1 MFELIKRNSRPN
13 MLKMLDLVGHD
24 MDSVSRIM
32 DDLFHFHGVPTMAGI
47 DKPDFSPSLNFS
59 EKENKYVASLE
70 LPGIS
75 QDDIKMSLSDDN
87 ILTIT
92 GEKKIE
98 TTEENECYC
107 VKECHYGLFRRDIPL
122 PLDIEKD
129 GIEATFEN
137 GILKLDLPKAKKEKK
152 KSKKIEIKKSK

>member
-13 MLKMLDLVGHD
+13 MLKMLDLIGHD
-24 MDSVSRIM
+24 MGSASRIM
-32 DDLFHFHGVPTMAGI
+32 DDLFHFRGVPTMAGI

-59 EKENKYVASLE
+59 KKENKYVASLE

-92 GEKKIE
+92 GEKKLE
-98 TTEENECYC
+98 TT
-107 VKECHYGLFRRDIPL
+107 KPL
-122 PLDIEKD
+122 P
-129 GIEATFEN
+129 
-137 GILKLDLPKAKKEKK
+137 
-152 KSKKIEIKKSK
+152 